1 VEVSCSMKYEEVKKK
16 GKTYMQFVGAKGQI
30 KPSSIVFHFDNLFN
44 GDKLLGDEINKMMNE
59 NWKLLYED
67 IEETLLGATTKIFIN
82 ILNNFFGKLSIEEAF
97 D

>member
-1 VEVSCSMKYEEVKKK
+1 
-16 GKTYMQFVGAKGQI
+16 
-30 KPSSIVFHFDNLFN
+30 
-44 GDKLLGDEINKMMNE
+44 MMNE

-67 IEETLLGATTKIFIN
+67 IEETLLDATTKIFIN